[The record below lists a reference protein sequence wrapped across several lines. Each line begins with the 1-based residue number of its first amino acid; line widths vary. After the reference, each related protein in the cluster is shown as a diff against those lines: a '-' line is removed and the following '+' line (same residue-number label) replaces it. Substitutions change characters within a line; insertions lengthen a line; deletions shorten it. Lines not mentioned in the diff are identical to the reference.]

1 MSNIEV
7 FNESVHDKH
16 LFKAVLMAGAPGSG
30 KSTIVKELADVYSD
44 SNFHFAN
51 KDNRLD
57 KSDKVFKYG
66 APTYTIS
73 NENIALVNSD
83 DIFEYLL
90 TKNGLTHKMSDDP
103 ESELFQKQQ
112 GLRKKA
118 KNLIAKKR
126 LNYIEG
132 MLPLVID
139 GTGAKFDEIV
149 QLTEM
154 LEAEGYDV
162 YMVYVDV
169 ELETSQARNK
179 MRVRSVAPDVVEGI
193 WTSVRNN
200 KEKYEA
206 YFGDKFFY
214 EYNDTIEQDPDEE
227 PKSEEELR
235 KEKIKRLRS
244 YGRKI
249 FNSPLENPIGKK
261 KIKDAMAALKRK

>member
-1 MSNIEV
+1 
-7 FNESVHDKH
+7 
-16 LFKAVLMAGAPGSG
+16 
-30 KSTIVKELADVYSD
+30 
-44 SNFHFAN
+44 
-51 KDNRLD
+51 
-57 KSDKVFKYG
+57 
-66 APTYTIS
+66 
-73 NENIALVNSD
+73 
-83 DIFEYLL
+83 
-90 TKNGLTHKMSDDP
+90 
-103 ESELFQKQQ
+103 
-112 GLRKKA
+112 
-118 KNLIAKKR
+118 
-126 LNYIEG
+126 

-235 KEKIKRLRS
+235 REKIKRLRS

-261 KIKDAMAALKRK
+261 KIKDAMDALKRK